1 MGFMMF
7 DWRYLLLV
15 LLPGLLIGL
24 WAQARI
30 RAAYGRASRLR
41 SRRGMTGAEAARA
54 ILEERG
60 IRDVDVEPTEGFLS
74 DHYHPL
80 LRKLRLSREVYGG
93 DSLAAVGIAAHEA
106 GHAIQHGRGYLPL
119 LLRSALVPFC
129 SGGMMLAEI
138 AIFMGLMLLAASPA
152 LGKTLLFF
160 AVLGY
165 GAFFLFTLVTLP
177 VEYNA
182 SARALAA
189 LSESGIVGV
198 DELPE
203 VRRVLR
209 AAALTYVAAAVTA
222 LLNLLYVLMLYNRAR
237 ER

>member
-1 MGFMMF
+1 MGFLMY

-24 WAQARI
+24 WAQARVQ
-30 RAAYGRASRLR
+30 AAFRRASRIR
-41 SRRGMTGAEAARA
+41 NRRGMTGAEAARA
-54 ILEERG
+54 ILESHGVEG
-60 IRDVDVEPTEGFLS
+60 VEVEPTEGFLS

-80 LRKLRLSREVYGG
+80 LRRLRLSREIYSGE
-93 DSLAAVGIAAHEA
+93 SLAAVGIAAHEA

-119 LLRSALVPFC
+119 LFRSALVPVC
-129 SGGMMLAEI
+129 SAGMMLAEI
-138 AIFMGLMLLAASPA
+138 AIFMGLLLLAASPG

-165 GAFFLFTLVTLP
+165 GAFFLFTLITLP

-189 LSESGIVGV
+189 LTESGIVTV

-203 VRRVLR
+203 VRKVLG

-222 LLNLLYVLMLYNRAR
+222 LLNLLYVLMLFSRAR

>member
-1 MGFMMF
+1 MGFLMY
-7 DWRYLLLV
+7 DWKYLLLV

-24 WAQARI
+24 WAQARVH
-30 RAAYGRASRLR
+30 AAFRRASRIR
-41 SRRGMTGAEAARA
+41 NRRGMTGAEAAQA
-54 ILEERG
+54 ILEDCG
-60 IRDVDVEPTEGFLS
+60 IRGVEIEPTEGFLS

-80 LRKLRLSREVYGG
+80 LRKLRLSRDVYEG

-106 GHAIQHGRGYLPL
+106 GHAVQHGRGYLPL
-119 LLRSALVPFC
+119 LLRSALVPV
-129 SGGMMLAEI
+129 SSAGMMLAEI
-138 AIFMGLMLLAASPA
+138 AIFMGLLLLAASPA
-152 LGKTLLFF
+152 LGRTLLFF

-177 VEYNA
+177 VEINA
-182 SARALAA
+182 SSRALAA
-189 LSESGIVGV
+189 LTEGGIVSA

-203 VRRVLR
+203 VRGVLG

-222 LLNLLYVLMLYNRAR
+222 LLNLLYVLLLFLRAR